1 MLPAPH
7 LIDARRLIDE
17 FAETDAIVP
26 PLVFALLSLYLRDG
40 AFGFDAAALAEK
52 LTLVNPAVRVNAE
65 RLAGLQPELE
75 RFFTPTSSGWTP
87 RAGVLTFERGTR
99 SGEHAGEI
107 PGESAGPIH

>member
-1 MLPAPH
+1 MDVAPH

-17 FAETDAIVP
+17 FAETDAILP

-40 AFGFDAAALAEK
+40 SFEFDASALAEK

-65 RLAGLQPELE
+65 RLAAMQPELE
-75 RFFTPTSSGWTP
+75 RFFTPGSQGWTP
-87 RAGVLTFERGTR
+87 RTGVLTYDRDNRG
-99 SGEHAGEI
+99 GEHVGEI

>member
-1 MLPAPH
+1 MDSAPH

-17 FAETDAIVP
+17 FAETDAIIP

-40 AFGFDAAALAEK
+40 AFAFDAAELAKK

-65 RLAGLQPELE
+65 RLAALQPELE
-75 RFFTPTSSGWTP
+75 RFFAPSASGWTP
-87 RAGVLTFERGTR
+87 RAGVLTYERGTR

-107 PGESAGPIH
+107 PGESARAAH